1 MNEGYVYFAIKG
13 DDFDPDLATT
23 VLGIQPTSI
32 TRKGDPY
39 PRCSIWKV
47 STEKVV
53 AEVIDIF
60 EMSENIVSLLEHK
73 ADEIGRFVEE
83 HNLHAVL
90 EVVLWISMNDSIST
104 PAIGFERKVI
114 EFLFK
119 TGAVIDI
126 DTYRNT
132 DDEDE

>member
-13 DDFDPDLATT
+13 DDFDPDLATE

-39 PRCSIWKV
+39 PRFSIWKI
-47 STEKVV
+47 STEKVT
-53 AEVIDIF
+53 AEVIDVF
-60 EMSENIVSLLEHK
+60 EMSEAVVSLLEHK
-73 ADEIGRFVEE
+73 AHEIGKFVQE

-90 EVVLWISMNDSIST
+90 EVVLWISMNDSLST
-104 PAIGFERKVI
+104 PAIGFDRKVI
-114 EFLFK
+114 EFLYK

-126 DTYRNT
+126 DTYRNN
-132 DDEDE
+132 DDENE